1 MMEEK
6 QKPDGQKQLVVD
18 ILGPDG
24 RVRCTKCLL
33 RVSTY
38 SFYGNIAIQAF
49 ATAESRMADMDDGER
64 LEPGEH
70 WGVLTVNPAEELGDH
85 VVCVKDY
92 SEGAGNLRTLLDAGI
107 VETPYRQI
115 PSGFVYLPVC
125 RLTPKGRDWV
135 KSELARP
142 ADTADTADTADA
154 GEGGESEKP
163 AAGAYDLDKEF
174 RHKSVSV
181 TRRDYEGLPCPMAA
195 AKVDDTTMQ
204 AIVDDTY
211 GRLLDF
217 CRDDKQMA
225 AALSGRDGALDY
237 MSDKIRGKY
246 WEFME
251 QAAREHGM
259 QYYEDEGDGDGGEK
273 GAGDVD

>member
-1 MMEEK
+1 MEAK
-6 QKPDGQKQLVVD
+6 QKPDEQKQLVVD

-33 RVSTY
+33 RAATY
-38 SFYGNIAIQAF
+38 SVYGNIAIQAF
-49 ATAESRMADMDDGER
+49 ATAESRTANGER
-64 LEPGEH
+64 LEPGEE

-135 KSELARP
+135 KSERARP
-142 ADTADTADTADA
+142 ADAADMADA
-154 GEGGESEKP
+154 GEGGEAEKP
-163 AAGAYDLDKEF
+163 DAVACDLDKEF
-174 RHKSVSV
+174 RHKSVAV

-195 AKVDDTTMQ
+195 AKVDDATMQ
-204 AIVDDTY
+204 AIADDTY
-211 GRLLDF
+211 GYLLNF

-225 AALSGRDGALDY
+225 AALSGRDSALDY

-259 QYYEDEGDGDGGEK
+259 QYYEDEGDGGEK
-273 GAGDVD
+273 GAGDDD